1 MNKLAWVV
9 PSLETGLGKYTDNV
23 REILK
28 KFFHLDIFAGEIGF
42 EIDELASYGNIIY
55 NFGNSKD
62 SIPLYLAIRKY
73 PGIAILHDRTYHHL
87 FAYYYFEY
95 LNKPQLYYEVL
106 DRIYCEKVCK
116 YAERKKNEGVIIWET
131 EDCLKY
137 PMRELIYPYAT
148 AIIVHSE
155 SFLNMIKKEYDG
167 EASYLQLPF
176 SGISISDNFQN
187 LTDRNNGRI
196 KLISYGFISENRMI
210 EEVLKVIGEI
220 DELKQRIQYLIAG
233 SIHDVYLEKI
243 QKWIEDYDLAET
255 VKLLGFLP
263 EKELYK
269 YISASDVCVNLR
281 RYNTEGAS
289 WSLLEQ
295 MFFGKAVLVFDSGF
309 FSEFPD
315 SVLIKI
321 RKIEDLRDKL
331 LEIINNPSMTHSV
344 GKIAKSYVVA
354 NFNAERYSYDFI
366 KFLDRTTIDR
376 EKRKLLYNLMRNL
389 VNSISLKSKNTER
402 KFFNDLS
409 NNILEIFYR

>member
-1 MNKLAWVV
+1 
-9 PSLETGLGKYTDNV
+9 
-23 REILK
+23 
-28 KFFHLDIFAGEIGF
+28 
-42 EIDELASYGNIIY
+42 
-55 NFGNSKD
+55 
-62 SIPLYLAIRKY
+62 
-73 PGIAILHDRTYHHL
+73 
-87 FAYYYFEY
+87 
-95 LNKPQLYYEVL
+95 
-106 DRIYCEKVCK
+106 
-116 YAERKKNEGVIIWET
+116 
-131 EDCLKY
+131 
-137 PMRELIYPYAT
+137 
-148 AIIVHSE
+148 
-155 SFLNMIKKEYDG
+155 
-167 EASYLQLPF
+167 
-176 SGISISDNFQN
+176 
-187 LTDRNNGRI
+187 
-196 KLISYGFISENRMI
+196 MI